1 MLIGSIRLLGSK
13 CSPFFVRIT
22 SKQSV
27 MTNLELYL
35 IDLGRL
41 HSNKHTGYTGLRESF
56 SEAAC
61 ASHIT
66 LTDIIRQQNVQLP
79 PHRRHHPYHEL
90 TLQQSTATSS

>member
-1 MLIGSIRLLGSK
+1 
-13 CSPFFVRIT
+13 
-22 SKQSV
+22 

-41 HSNKHTGYTGLRESF
+41 HSNKHTGYTGLREPF

-61 ASHIT
+61 ASHVT
-66 LTDIIRQQNVQLP
+66 LTFSDIIRQQNVQLP

>member
-1 MLIGSIRLLGSK
+1 
-13 CSPFFVRIT
+13 
-22 SKQSV
+22 

-41 HSNKHTGYTGLRESF
+41 HSNKHTGYTGLRESL

-61 ASHIT
+61 VSHVT
-66 LTDIIRQQNVQLP
+66 LTLSDIIRQQNVQLP

-90 TLQQSTATSS
+90 TPQQSTATSS